1 LAKNIVNNDNDL
13 RKGIWHGFSTREP
26 TIQLRGKKLGI
37 IGSGSIGWEIA
48 KIGYALGMKIYAI
61 KRKVNKIDL
70 KKKKILEFLGENKDL
85 RKVIKKSDFLVVS
98 VPLTEETKE
107 MITKKELQLMNG
119 KYLINISRGS
129 VINENDLYE
138 ALKNNDLVGA
148 AIDTWYQYPGK
159 EKSKILPGKYDFQKL
174 KNIIM
179 SPHTAGYSDKALEEN
194 IKEVFNN
201 IVKVYCG
208 EEPENQVNTELGY

>member
-1 LAKNIVNNDNDL
+1 I
-13 RKGIWHGFSTREP
+13 F
-26 TIQLRGKKLGI
+26 
-37 IGSGSIGWEIA
+37 
-48 KIGYALGMKIYAI
+48 AI
-61 KRKVNKIDL
+61 KREIKTIDF
-70 KKKKILEFLGENKDL
+70 KKKKILAFLGENKDL

-98 VPLTEETKE
+98 VPLTEETKG

-159 EKSKILPGKYDFQKL
+159 EKNKILPGKYDFQKL

-179 SPHTAGYSDKALEEN
+179 SPHTAGYSDKAFEEN
-194 IKEVFNN
+194 IKEVFDN